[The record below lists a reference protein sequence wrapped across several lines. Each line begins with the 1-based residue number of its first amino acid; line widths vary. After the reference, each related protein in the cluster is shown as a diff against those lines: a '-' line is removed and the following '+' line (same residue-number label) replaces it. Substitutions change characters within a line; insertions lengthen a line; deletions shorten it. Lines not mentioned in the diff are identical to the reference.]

1 MQEETK
7 RKLNVLTGMQ
17 THRLFAWI
25 EDERQSP
32 YCPEEYSSIP
42 AKIARQATND
52 LGFTVTTKNIIT
64 AAKAIGYIKPKPKTV
79 ATPAA
84 LEVSCDR
91 EDKIK
96 KLKLSFLRAYQDD
109 IEGGTDRHFV
119 EFAANQLGLT
129 VTDNNVAIA
138 RAELGVTKN
147 KPVNDDREDKSLL
160 AKALIEVYR
169 LLGKTPMNGLAAIAG
184 TGIKKSSDN
193 LFNL

>member
-7 RKLNVLTGMQ
+7 KKLNVLTGMQ

-25 EDERQSP
+25 EDEKQSP
-32 YCPEEYSSIP
+32 YCPEDYPLFPSN
-42 AKIARQATND
+42 IAQQATND

-64 AAKAIGYIKPKPKTV
+64 AAKAIGYIKPKPKAV

-84 LEVSCDR
+84 LEVSGDH

-109 IEGGTDRHFV
+109 IAEGTNRYFV
-119 EFAANQLGLT
+119 EFATNQLGLT
-129 VTDNNVAIA
+129 VTDNNVASA

-147 KPVNDDREDKSLL
+147 KPVNDDSEDKSLL

-169 LLGKTPMNGLAAIAG
+169 LLGKTPMNGLAAIAA
-184 TGIKKSSDN
+184 GIKKSSN
-193 LFNL
+193 NIFNL

>member
-7 RKLNVLTGMQ
+7 KKLNVLTGMQ
-17 THRLFAWI
+17 THKLYAWI
-25 EDERQSP
+25 EDEKQSP
-32 YCPEEYSSIP
+32 YCPEDYSSMP
-42 AKIARQATND
+42 FSIAQQATND
-52 LGFTVTTKNIIT
+52 LGFTVTPKNIIT
-64 AAKAIGYIKPKPKTV
+64 AAKALGYIKPKPKAV

-84 LEVSCDR
+84 LEVSGDH

-109 IEGGTDRHFV
+109 IAEGTDRHFV
-119 EFAANQLGLT
+119 EF
-129 VTDNNVAIA
+129 VEFA
-138 RAELGVTKN
+138 RAELGTTKN
-147 KPVNDDREDKSLL
+147 KPVNDDHEDKSLL

>member
-7 RKLNVLTGMQ
+7 KKLNVLTGMQ
-17 THRLFAWI
+17 THRLFMWM
-25 EDERQSP
+25 DDKKQSP
-32 YCPEEYSSIP
+32 YCPEEYPLYPSI
-42 AKIARQATND
+42 IAQQATHD

-84 LEVSCDR
+84 LEVSC
-91 EDKIK
+91 
-96 KLKLSFLRAYQDD
+96 
-109 IEGGTDRHFV
+109 
-119 EFAANQLGLT
+119 
-129 VTDNNVAIA
+129 
-138 RAELGVTKN
+138 
-147 KPVNDDREDKSLL
+147 DREDKSLL